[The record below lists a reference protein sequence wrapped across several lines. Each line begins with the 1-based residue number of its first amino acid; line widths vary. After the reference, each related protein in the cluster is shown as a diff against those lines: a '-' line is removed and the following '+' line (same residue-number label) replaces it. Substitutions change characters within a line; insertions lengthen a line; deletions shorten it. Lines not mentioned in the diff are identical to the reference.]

1 MVLLKKSRLQLCVQ
15 VVHAAEEVQV
25 TAVRAG
31 GAAEEVQVTA
41 VHAGAAADEV
51 QVTAVHAGAAAEEVQ
66 VTAVHAGGAA
76 EEVQVTAVHAG
87 AAAADE
93 VQVTAVR
100 AGGAAEE
107 VQVTAVLAGASNCTE
122 GDGKCFKRK
131 PIHSARRENSHTS
144 VLDKPLSN
152 YSECLPWHHQSASG
166 NDTVCVCSHS
176 HRDLVQYDDP
186 HNELRLH
193 VCYCM
198 YFNEQDDSTIVGHCF
213 YTCFYHHVY
222 FPLPLNGSQLNEAQ
236 CDSLGREGVMCGRCK
251 EGYSLPVYSHQ
262 FLSCV
267 KCHDYNYKNWMK
279 YIAIAFGPLTVFYII
294 VIVCR
299 ISATSAKLNAFILT
313 NQIVTMPAHVRV
325 LLAIMAKNHVPPLE
339 RVILHTVFS
348 VYGIWNLDFFRTFY
362 EPFCLHPDMSPLQ
375 VLALDYIVAAYPLIL
390 IVITYTL
397 VELHDRNIRIVVL
410 LWKPFHRCF
419 SRFRRQWNI
428 RTSLIDAFV
437 TFILLSCVKFLSVT
451 FDLLAPTRI
460 FNSHGD
466 TLGQYRLYYDST
478 VVLFDNQHR
487 PYALV
492 AVGILSLLVS
502 LFLLLCLY
510 PCTCFQRCLNCCRI
524 RFQALH
530 TFMDSFQGCYR
541 SSPRDC
547 RYFAVVYFI
556 LRIAMLIAYVAI
568 VSPFAY
574 LIAVA
579 LTILTAIVVVVVKP
593 YKSPVQNTVDV
604 ALLLLLALGLL
615 SVGANINANKVD
627 FECLTLSRLMVYA
640 VAPFPLVYLFALL
653 LNSLF
658 CQRPAIKIL
667 FRRVFACGRSRS
679 DSMESLPHRIG
690 HAEEYTRLG
699 SRSEATYG
707 STDSPPSG

>member
-1 MVLLKKSRLQLCVQ
+1 MASVTIATALICISVLCGCCCTAEEVQ
-15 VVHAAEEVQV
+15 VTAVRAGAAEEVQV

-41 VHAGAAADEV
+41 VR
-51 QVTAVHAGAAAEEVQ
+51 
-66 VTAVHAGGAA
+66 AGGAA
-76 EEVQVTAVHAG
+76 E
-87 AAAADE
+87 E

-107 VQVTAVLAGASNCTE
+107 VQVTAARAGAAEEVQVTAARASASNCTE
-122 GDGKCFKRK
+122 GDGKCFKGK
-131 PIHSARRENSHTS
+131 PIHRARGENSLAS
-144 VLDKPLSN
+144 ILDNPYSN
-152 YSECLPWHHQSASG
+152 YSECPPWHHQSASG
-166 NDTVCVCSHS
+166 NDTVCACSHS
-176 HRDLVQYDDP
+176 YRDLVQCDDL

-198 YFNEQDDSTIVGHCF
+198 YFNETDDSTIVGHCF
-213 YTCFYHHVY
+213 YTCLYHHVY
-222 FPLPLNGSQLNEAQ
+222 FTLPLNGSQLNEAQ

-251 EGYSLPVYSHQ
+251 EGYSLPVYSHR

-267 KCHDYNYKNWMK
+267 KCHDYSYKNWLK

-299 ISATSAKLNAFILT
+299 ISATSAKLNAFILI
-313 NQIVTMPAHVRV
+313 NQMVAMPAHVRV
-325 LLAIMAKNHVPPLE
+325 LLAIMAKNPVTPFGQ
-339 RVILHTVFS
+339 VVLHTVFS
-348 VYGIWNLDFFRTFY
+348 VFSIWNLDFFRTFY
-362 EPFCLHPDMSPLQ
+362 DPFCLHPDMSPLQ
-375 VLALDYIVAAYPLIL
+375 VLALDYIVAAYPLVL

-397 VELHDRNIRIVVL
+397 VELHDRNIRIDVL

-419 SRFRRQWNI
+419 SCFRRQWNI

-451 FDLLAPTRI
+451 FDLLAPTRL
-460 FNSHGD
+460 FNSYGD
-466 TLGQYRLYYDST
+466 SLGQYRLYYDST
-478 VVLFDNQHR
+478 VVLFDKQHR

-502 LFLLLCLY
+502 LLLLLCLY
-510 PCTCFQRCLNCCRI
+510 PCTCFQRCLNCCRL

-547 RYFAVVYFI
+547 RYFAVVYFVF
-556 LRIAMLIAYVAI
+556 RIAMLSAYVAI
-568 VSPFAY
+568 LSPFAY
-574 LIAVA
+574 LVAVA
-579 LTILTAIVVVVVKP
+579 LTILTAIVVAVVKP
-593 YKSPVQNTVDV
+593 YKSPVQNALDV
-604 ALLLLLALGLL
+604 ALLLLLALGFL
-615 SVGANINANKVD
+615 SVGANIYASKVD
-627 FECLTLSRLMVYA
+627 FECLKLSRLMIYA
-640 VAPFPLVYLFALL
+640 VAPVPLVYLFALL
-653 LNSLF
+653 LTSLF
-658 CQRPAIKIL
+658 CQRPAIKRL
-667 FRRVFACGRSRS
+667 FRRLFASGRSLS
-679 DSMESLPHRIG
+679 DSMESLPHRID

-707 STDSPPSG
+707 SINSPPSV